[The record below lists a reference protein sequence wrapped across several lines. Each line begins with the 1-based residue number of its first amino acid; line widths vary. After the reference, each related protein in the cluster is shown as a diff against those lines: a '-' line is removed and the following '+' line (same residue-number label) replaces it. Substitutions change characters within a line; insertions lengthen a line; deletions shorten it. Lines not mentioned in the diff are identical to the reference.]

1 MKHSTEQR
9 SSAEWRSPLL
19 RPLNEQTAIFASISQ
34 FTHLCNMQSN
44 VLNDLAFKRLIGF
57 FSPSNARWLSP
68 ARLSCRK
75 YDCIVQIHQIN
86 AVATLVMMTMWVKR
100 EPELDRYGQLTGRGA
115 QHFQCPSLRVECSLA
130 ASKACSIWASC
141 CVTTSRW
148 RKSLFNLPSPT
159 APPWFL
165 WQGNFLW
172 SEAKSRSIENT
183 SLRRIARTMGL
194 LFTKAAVVVLVVQL
208 VSHNSMTDCRT
219 MSGRHWL
226 SSDTEGT
233 ESLSVHG
240 GGQRRSTLPDSEQI
254 GNVVSEI
261 QAERH

>member
-1 MKHSTEQR
+1 MSRRPSLRQLVN
-9 SSAEWRSPLL
+9 SLISATCNRTSWTTWLSKGWLAFFL
-19 RPLNEQTAIFASISQ
+19 RPTPDGSRQLVYHA
-34 FTHLCNMQSN
+34 
-44 VLNDLAFKRLIGF
+44 
-57 FSPSNARWLSP
+57 
-68 ARLSCRK
+68 RK

-100 EPELDRYGQLTGRGA
+100 EPELDRYGAAHWKRA

-130 ASKACSIWASC
+130 ASKACFDLSIMLC
-141 CVTTSRW
+141 HHITLEEE
-148 RKSLFNLPSPT
+148 LFNLPSPT